1 MRRKRLINLTGFTL
15 IVILI
20 LGSAG
25 TIWLTHARAM
35 GLIHPLR
42 HRAENTPADV
52 GIETWEEVRFASTDG
67 IELAAWFVPP
77 ATDGNGATIIFLH
90 GFGSNRGE
98 LLEQAEMLTRRGYGA
113 LLPDMRNHGDSGGTL
128 TTLGFSEVDD
138 VRASVDYLL
147 SRPEVNAERIGLVGL
162 SMGAAT
168 ALRATAR
175 IPEIRAVVAEAAYT
189 SIEDNIADGVQAF
202 TGLPAFPFAPLI
214 IWFCQNE
221 SGVSMQ
227 SIRPIDDLS
236 AIAPRP
242 ILFIHGERDGLI
254 NVHNSERLYEA
265 ASEPKE
271 LYLIAD
277 AAHGNYLDH
286 EPEEFERRLVAFFE
300 MNVPVIESPQTE
312 S

>member
-1 MRRKRLINLTGFTL
+1 MRRRYLLNLIGFTL
-15 IVILI
+15 ILVLI
-20 LGSAG
+20 LGIAG
-25 TIWLTHARAM
+25 VVWLTYARAM
-35 GLIHPLR
+35 GLIHPQR
-42 HRAENTPADV
+42 HRADTNPSEV
-52 GIETWEEVRFASTDG
+52 GIETWEDVRFMTADG

-77 ATDGNGATIIFLH
+77 APDSDGSMIIFLH

-98 LLEQAEMLTRRGYGA
+98 LLEQAAMLTGRGYGA
-113 LLPDMRNHGDSGGTL
+113 LLPDMRNNGDSGGTH
-128 TTLGFSEVDD
+128 TTLGFNEVQD

-147 SRPEVNAERIGLVGL
+147 TRSEVNAERIGLVGM

-214 IWFCQNE
+214 IWFCENE
-221 SGVSMQ
+221 TGLSMQ
-227 SIRPIDDLS
+227 DIRPIDDIAS
-236 AIAPRP
+236 IAPRP
-242 ILFIHGERDGLI
+242 ILFIHGGQDDLI

-265 ASEPKE
+265 AGEPKE
-271 LYLIAD
+271 FYLIPD
-277 AAHGNYLDH
+277 AAHGDYLDI

-300 MNVPVIESPQTE
+300 MNLRIV
-312 S
+312 